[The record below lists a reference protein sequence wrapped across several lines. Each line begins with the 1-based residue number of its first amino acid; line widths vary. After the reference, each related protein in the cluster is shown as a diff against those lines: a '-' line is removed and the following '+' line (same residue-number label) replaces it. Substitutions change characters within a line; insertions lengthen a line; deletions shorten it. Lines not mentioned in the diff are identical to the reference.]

1 MTNKAKLTFYGGA
14 QEVTGANH
22 LLETEGK
29 KILIDCGPFQ
39 GTPKNEE
46 KNYEKFA
53 YDPKSI
59 DILLITHGHLDHI
72 GRIPKLVKEGF
83 SGKIYSTPITRD
95 TSRLSLEDSVKLLT
109 KEATREDK
117 QSIYKTED
125 VEKSFSL
132 WETFE
137 YDKEIV
143 FNNLKIIPRDAG
155 HILGSTMYEII
166 STSGKKIVFTGDLG
180 NPPVPLLRKTYK
192 ITEADYLVTESTYGD
207 KEHEGAKERKIKIE
221 RAIEDVVKSK
231 GTLMIPA
238 FSIERT
244 QQLLFE
250 INELVENGRIPQLPI
265 FLDSPLAI
273 KITEVYKKYESYF
286 NKKTKDIIKSG
297 DDTPESISTHT
308 CLDSNQVL

>member
-1 MTNKAKLTFYGGA
+1 
-14 QEVTGANH
+14 
-22 LLETEGK
+22 
-29 KILIDCGPFQ
+29 
-39 GTPKNEE
+39 
-46 KNYEKFA
+46 
-53 YDPKSI
+53 
-59 DILLITHGHLDHI
+59 
-72 GRIPKLVKEGF
+72 
-83 SGKIYSTPITRD
+83 
-95 TSRLSLEDSVKLLT
+95 
-109 KEATREDK
+109 
-117 QSIYKTED
+117 
-125 VEKSFSL
+125 
-132 WETFE
+132 
-137 YDKEIV
+137 
-143 FNNLKIIPRDAG
+143 
-155 HILGSTMYEII
+155 MYEII

-221 RAIEDVVKSK
+221 GAIEDVVKSK